1 MKEHTH
7 YGVYGIIIK
16 DNKVVLINKVTGPY
30 DGKLDLPGGRIEF
43 GEKPEEA
50 LKRELKEELGIEVLS
65 SKLIDA
71 DSITFKWNNKEDILY
86 NWQHIGIFYEINN
99 YNNEIKKEINIDKQN
114 DDSKGADFYNINE
127 LKKDNLSQIAILIL
141 EKLGYTLK

>member
-30 DGKLDLPGGRIEF
+30 DGKLDLPGGKIEF

>member
-30 DGKLDLPGGRIEF
+30 DGKLDLPGGKIEF

-127 LKKDNLSQIAILIL
+127 LKKDNLSQMAILIL

>member
-30 DGKLDLPGGRIEF
+30 DGKLDLPGGKIEF

-71 DSITFKWNNKEDILY
+71 DSVTFKWNNKDILY

-99 YNNEIKKEINIDKQN
+99 YNNEIKKEINLDNQN

-127 LKKDNLSQIAILIL
+127 LKKDNLSQMAILIL